1 MIMSL
6 HCLVSLTDLTW
17 CNLTLDLTSTSCLLM
32 LLSNDP
38 CYPIVLFTLAGT
50 PMAPAD
56 FNYTM
61 IDSTTVTVSWQPS
74 YTMNIS
80 NIKYNLSWY
89 TMGALVNS
97 TELSSAKD
105 SYTIEN
111 LVPDTEYV
119 LTINTR
125 NTDNDKESHATSITV
140 RTPIAGN

>member
-1 MIMSL
+1 
-6 HCLVSLTDLTW
+6 
-17 CNLTLDLTSTSCLLM
+17 M

-38 CYPIVLFTLAGT
+38 CDPIVLFTLAGT
-50 PMAPAD
+50 PVAPAN

-61 IDSTTVTVSWQPS
+61 ITSTTVTVSWQSS

-80 NIKYNLSWY
+80 NIKYILSWY
-89 TMGALVNS
+89 TMGTLVNS
-97 TELSSAKD
+97 ERLSSNNE

-125 NTDNDKESHATSITV
+125 NTDNAKESHATSITV